1 MWKKRRCVRTR
12 VSMLSMAI
20 VTMEALI
27 LSIVFATA
35 ERTVPI
41 VMKEQHWNV
50 NQGVP
55 LVALP
60 VVLQV
65 DLVLVV
71 RVAQVVASLTI
82 VIGHL
87 MLIFFFIQ

>member
-1 MWKKRRCVRTR
+1 VRTR
-12 VSMLSMAI
+12 
-20 VTMEALI
+20 
-27 LSIVFATA
+27 

-65 DLVLVV
+65 DLV